1 MINYRFE
8 ILKQIGK
15 GRSEV
20 FLCKDV
26 DFGAAVVAVKFL
38 PPDVSEEELRSFKDE
53 YFTLRKLDH
62 PNIIKAFEI
71 GEVVKVDVDDRIK
84 IGSNFISLEY
94 FESDELFKYD
104 SLKEEEKLRE
114 ILKQICSVLYYL
126 HQSNYIYYDLKP
138 ENILVSSASDSLQ
151 VKLIDLGLAQYL
163 PNEKERVIKG
173 TAQYIAP
180 ELLKK
185 ERHDH
190 RVDLYSLGI
199 LLYEIIYNKLPFET
213 RSELDIYK
221 AQVENEFHFPES
233 TAFSTELITI
243 VKKLLEK
250 DPEKRYTNALQVIC
264 DLGFEIDA
272 TLYNNFV
279 PAKVFCGRQDF
290 VNILSSYIN
299 DKNSSEVFTLKG
311 FGGSGKSLLI
321 NHMYK
326 IVPDS
331 ILINIT
337 QGISGLDLI
346 RHIIKRIIFTR
357 QIFTNLD
364 ENELSLVLSFLNK
377 SEKDF
382 IDGLHSLLPIITSRS
397 KFTLL
402 IDDYNLFD
410 KFSGEIISELIP
422 LLQVNGIKVIISES
436 SDIDYTSGNINN
448 LKELTIGSFTDRQ
461 LSDYLELAFYNL
473 FPKNELKEIILL
485 YADLLPGNIIEFISD
500 LIGLQIII
508 FERDGVKLNEDV
520 ERLTN
525 LEGSQSAIYDL
536 RISNLNNDEIDAAKI
551 ISAFDNSLEQS
562 SLASLLGKD
571 HNELIKILSNLQYN
585 NIIRAINENPAPVIT
600 STRLKQHIYSLI
612 DNKEKFHFGLAEN
625 IQEELPGFNNTEL
638 ARQYELAGKPDKAYL
653 IWNEEID
660 GAQKLSAYSYVRG
673 ILTHLLE
680 ININETSKN
689 EVRYKLSETLYNLS
703 EFKST
708 LEIVKKVDIRAL
720 QKDKILELYI
730 IKGSSLIGSG
740 KLEEGKELLESLILK
755 VDDKYRKNKL
765 LVEIAYAKFDL
776 NNFTEAAEMCNEI
789 LERQQVTDEDRGR
802 LHNLLGMCYH
812 YNENDSRSAQIQ
824 FENALS
830 FFEKEGLLSKVASIE
845 LNIGIMNN
853 IIGNKAKAEESWNK
867 ALNLNRSIGNL
878 SQEGLLLL
886 NNGVYYFEEL
896 NFDKAIKYYKR
907 AHNIF
912 LSQGNKKNEGLVL
925 SNLGESYLTSC
936 EYQKA
941 FEVLDESK
949 TIFEKLNNVE
959 ELIPVMILLGYF
971 HFTIGN
977 AERLND
983 LCKDASNLLEDS
995 PVKEKYKNDLLLLNN
1010 LNLIAAGKNINTTDL
1025 VMIRDD
1031 YLEKEDLINYVT
1043 VNTILLNYLI
1053 ELELISEAEEELKNS
1068 SFIKVCKRNN
1078 IFNANREY
1086 LLGLVSR
1093 YFSYDNSSPAIEHFE
1108 EAYKLLEEEG
1118 IVELTWK
1125 VLFALAE
1132 SYSERGNFNKA
1143 KNFII
1148 YTRDLIN
1155 SIAEN
1160 IETTQFKTA
1169 YLQKE
1174 ERLKA
1179 MQKLEQFQI
1188 V

>member
-104 SLKEEEKLRE
+104 SLREEEKLRE

-151 VKLIDLGLAQYL
+151 VKLIDLGLVQYL
-163 PNEKERVIKG
+163 PNESEHVIKG

-185 ERHDH
+185 EPHDH

-250 DPEKRYTNALQVIC
+250 DPEKRYSNALQVVY
-264 DLGFEIDA
+264 DLGFEINA
-272 TLYNNFV
+272 SVYNNFV
-279 PAKVFCGRQDF
+279 PAKVFCGRQDI
-290 VNILSSYIN
+290 VNILNSYIN

-357 QIFTNLD
+357 QVFTNLD
-364 ENELSLVLSFLNK
+364 DNELSLVLSFLNK

-397 KFTLL
+397 NFTLL

-410 KFSGEIISELIP
+410 KFSGEIISDLIP

-660 GAQKLSAYSYVRG
+660 GAQKLSAYSYIRG

-689 EVRYKLSETLYNLS
+689 EVRYKLSETLYKLS
-703 EFKST
+703 
-708 LEIVKKVDIRAL
+708 DYNAAL
-720 QKDKILELYI
+720 NIIEQIKIDSLSKDKLLELYI
-730 IKGSSLIGSG
+730 MKGSAMINSG
-740 KLEEGKELLESLILK
+740 RIEEGKELIKSLIPK
-755 VDDKYRKNKL
+755 VADEYRKSKL

-776 NNFTEAAEMCNEI
+776 NNFVEASEMCNEI

-812 YNENDSRSAQIQ
+812 YNENDSRSALIQ
-824 FENALS
+824 FEKALS
-830 FFEKEGLLSKVASIE
+830 CYEKEGLLSKVAAIE
-845 LNIGIMNN
+845 VNIGVMNN
-853 IIGNKAKAEESWNK
+853 IIGNKDLAEASWNK
-867 ALNLNRSIGNL
+867 ALNINRSIGNL
-878 SQEGLLLL
+878 VQEGLLLL
-886 NNGVYYFEEL
+886 NNGVHYFENI
-896 NFDKAIKYYKR
+896 NFVVAIDYYKR

-912 LSQGNKKNEGLVL
+912 LSLGNMKNRGLAL
-925 SNLGESYLTSC
+925 SNLGEVYFIIC
-936 EYQKA
+936 EYQNA
-941 FEVLDESK
+941 FEALEESK
-949 TIFEKLNNVE
+949 IILGESDNLE
-959 ELIPVMILLGYF
+959 EFIPVLVLLAHF

-977 AERLND
+977 LKDLTNLNNET
-983 LCKDASNLLEDS
+983 LKLLENS
-995 PVKEKYKNDLLLLNN
+995 EVKKKYKSEIMLLNN
-1010 LNLIAAGKNINTTDL
+1010 LSLIATGKEIQIEDL
-1025 VMIRDD
+1025 KVIRDKYFD
-1031 YLEKEDLINYVT
+1031 KEDLKNYVT
-1043 VNTILLNYLI
+1043 VNIILLNYLI
-1053 ELELISEAEEELKNS
+1053 QSKKISEATDELNKLR
-1068 SFIKVCKRNN
+1068 FIEVCEKNN
-1078 IFNANREY
+1078 IYNASREY
-1086 LLGLVSR
+1086 LLGEVS
-1093 YFSYDNSSPAIEHFE
+1093 SLNGLNDPSSSIEHYE
-1108 EAYKLLEEEG
+1108 KAYELLSDES

-1125 VLFALAE
+1125 VLFALSAA
-1132 SYSERGNFNKA
+1132 YTDRGNFDKA

-1179 MQKLEQFQI
+1179 MQKLEKIQ
-1188 V
+1188 VV

>member
-8 ILKQIGK
+8 VLKQIGK

-38 PPDVSEEELRSFKDE
+38 SPGVSEEELRSFKEE

-71 GEVVKVDVDDRIK
+71 GEVVKVDVDDEIK

-94 FESDELFKYD
+94 FKSVELSNYD
-104 SLKEEEKLRE
+104 SLREEEKLRE

-151 VKLIDLGLAQYL
+151 VKLIDLGLVQYL
-163 PNEKERVIKG
+163 PDENEHVIKG

-185 ERHDH
+185 EPHDH

-213 RSELDIYK
+213 GRELDIYK

-233 TAFSTELITI
+233 TAFSAELITI

-250 DPEKRYTNALQVIC
+250 DPEKRYSNALQIIC
-264 DLGFEIDA
+264 DLGFEINA
-272 TLYNNFV
+272 AVYNNFV
-279 PAKVFCGRQDF
+279 PAKVFCGRQDL
-290 VNILSSYIN
+290 VNILNSYIN

-326 IVPDS
+326 IIPDS

-357 QIFTNLD
+357 QVFTNLD
-364 ENELSLVLSFLNK
+364 DNELSLVLSFLNK
-377 SEKDF
+377 SKKDF

-397 KFTLL
+397 KFILL

-410 KFSGEIISELIP
+410 KFSGEIISDLIP

-448 LKELTIGSFTDRQ
+448 LKELTIGSFTDKQ

-485 YADLLPGNIIEFISD
+485 YADLLPGNIIDFISN

-508 FERDGVKLNEDV
+508 FERDRVKLNEDA

-536 RISNLNNDEIDAAKI
+536 RISNLDDDEINTAKI
-551 ISAFDNSLEQS
+551 ISAFDISLGQS

-571 HNELIKILSNLQYN
+571 HSELFKILSSLQYN
-585 NIIRAINENPAPVIT
+585 NIIRPINENPAPVIT
-600 STRLKQHIYSLI
+600 STRLKKHIYSLI
-612 DNKEKFHFGLAEN
+612 DYKEKFHVGLAEN
-625 IQEELPGFNNTEL
+625 IQEILPEFNNTEL
-638 ARQYELAGKPDKAYL
+638 ARQYELAGKPNKAYS

-660 GAQKLSAYSYVRG
+660 GAQKLSAYSYIRG
-673 ILTHLLE
+673 ILNHLLE
-680 ININETSKN
+680 ININESSKN
-689 EVRYKLSETLYNLS
+689 DVRYKLAETLYNLS

-708 LEIVKKVDIRAL
+708 LEIVEKVDIRAL
-720 QKDKILELYI
+720 QKGKILELYI

-740 KLEEGKELLESLILK
+740 ELEEGKELLESLISK

-776 NNFTEAAEMCNEI
+776 NQYEDAAEMCNEI
-789 LERQQVTDEDRGR
+789 LNYSQVTKEDLGR
-802 LHNLLGMCYH
+802 VHNLLGMCNYFINNDLESALKELSITLE
-812 YNENDSRSAQIQ
+812 YFDSENLTNKLAAA
-824 FENALS
+824 EA
-830 FFEKEGLLSKVASIE
+830 
-845 LNIGIMNN
+845 NIGVINN
-853 IIGNKAKAEESWNK
+853 IMGKHDKAEEHWDR
-867 ALNLNRSIGNL
+867 ALELNSSVGNLN
-878 SQEGLLLL
+878 QEGLLLI
-886 NNGVYYFEEL
+886 NYGVYYFERL
-896 NFDKAIKYYKR
+896 NFEKATEYYLR
-907 AHNIF
+907 AHRIF
-912 LSQGNKKNEGLVL
+912 SSLGNNSNKGIVL
-925 SNLGESYLTSC
+925 SNLGEVYLTTC
-936 EYQKA
+936 QYEKA
-941 FEVLDESK
+941 YSLLLEAKE
-949 TIFEKLNNVE
+949 IFEKQKNIEELVPVILLLAQFYMIIGRVDLLIEVRTHIIQVLDNLKNKNLYELDIKFVDFMISIDNNENIDVESITLLKEHYLKKDNIKNFAFITTHYSNYFIENKEFPNALEELNN
-959 ELIPVMILLGYF
+959 
-971 HFTIGN
+971 
-977 AERLND
+977 
-983 LCKDASNLLEDS
+983 
-995 PVKEKYKNDLLLLNN
+995 
-1010 LNLIAAGKNINTTDL
+1010 
-1025 VMIRDD
+1025 
-1031 YLEKEDLINYVT
+1031 
-1043 VNTILLNYLI
+1043 
-1053 ELELISEAEEELKNS
+1053 SE
-1068 SFIKVCKRNN
+1068 FIKICNDN
-1078 IFNANREY
+1078 IIFRANREY
-1086 LLGLVSR
+1086 LLGLVAR

-1108 EAYKLLEEEG
+1108 EAYELLEEEG

-1132 SYSERGNFNKA
+1132 TYSERGNFNKA
-1143 KNFII
+1143 KNFIV
-1148 YTRDLIN
+1148 YMRDLIN
-1155 SIAEN
+1155 LIAEN

-1179 MQKLEQFQI
+1179 MQKLEKIQ
-1188 V
+1188 VV